1 MSKSKSYEPRN
12 KSRQTPTLSEREAVE
27 FGLPGVSVRKEKRQ
41 KNPRN
46 FRFEEDDDDLA

>member
-12 KSRQTPTLSEREAVE
+12 KSKQNPTQYEREAVE
-27 FGLPGVSVRKEKRQ
+27 YGLPGVKVRKEKRQ

-46 FRFEEDDDDLA
+46 TFYEEDDE